1 MLSDIDKYCTEL
13 AESIISESFLDKND
27 LILKIAVHFK
37 MAYEAIYDKELEQK
51 IAEKNKIWRTK
62 EFALNRGRD
71 SQLLQ
76 DKLTILNSEIKEIN
90 RKKRLLQDYDEYS
103 KLKAFVNI
111 KFGKEAMAEFYE
123 SLKNNNK

>member
-123 SLKNNNK
+123 SLKK